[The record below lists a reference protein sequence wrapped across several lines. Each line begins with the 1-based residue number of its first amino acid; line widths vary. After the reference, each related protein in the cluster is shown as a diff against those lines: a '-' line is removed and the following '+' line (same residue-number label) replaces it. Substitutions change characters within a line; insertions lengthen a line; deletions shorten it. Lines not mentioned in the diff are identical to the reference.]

1 MQAAAKTFMSVKHI
15 AVAGASSIPSKFG
28 HQIFAWYLD
37 HGIPAIP
44 MNPTLSSVTV
54 QKKEYDTIA
63 SPSKLASPK
72 DTSLSVITPPAVT
85 AKILK
90 EAKEVGVKAVWLQP
104 GSFDDEI
111 LNYALEAFPGAAV
124 GGYAEGSTA
133 HEGWCVLVDGDDA
146 LAAAGRNDETKRQ
159 VDQGR
164 ASATGFAD
172 TVSTVPPSSKGRKV
186 NAPPKKRLGSK
197 QQIVKTNRH
206 EPTRRSDRISN
217 AGLKSEGSAQLPA
230 KPP

>member
-1 MQAAAKTFMSVKHI
+1 MQAAAKTFMSAKHI

-111 LNYALEAFPGAAV
+111 LNYALEAFPGAAP
-124 GGYAEGSTA
+124 
-133 HEGWCVLVDGDDA
+133 LDGTTI
-146 LAAAGRNDETKRQ
+146 RN
-159 VDQGR
+159 
-164 ASATGFAD
+164 
-172 TVSTVPPSSKGRKV
+172 VPPSSKGRKV
-186 NAPPKKRLGSK
+186 NAPPKKRFGSK
-197 QQIVKTNRH
+197 QQIVKTKRQ